1 MDFINI
7 TSYILEGLNTTI
19 IIYFFTL
26 VLAMPLGLLC
36 AMGKSTGNKIINFI
50 LDLYTWVFRGTP
62 LLLQLVFIYF
72 GLGNIGITFTPFV
85 AAVLTFTLNY
95 GAYFTEIFR
104 GGIESIDEGQKE
116 AAFVLGFNKIQCFFK
131 IILPQSFKRVLP
143 SLSNE
148 AINLI
153 KDTALVSTIGMG
165 DMLRNAK
172 EIVTRDFDI
181 MPLFIAGIIYLVLT
195 FIMVRFFKKLEKKY
209 SYLN

>member
-62 LLLQLVFIYF
+62 LLLQLIFIYF

-116 AAFVLGFNKIQCFFK
+116 AAFVLGFNKIQCLFK